1 MFGKL
6 IKSCIVARI
15 TLPFS
20 LFFVYNTDDIVQT
33 NTQYGGMLT

>member
-15 TLPFS
+15 ALSFIP
-20 LFFVYNTDDIVQT
+20 FFVYNTDDIVQT
-33 NTQYGGMLT
+33 NTQHGGMLT